1 MKKSK
6 VLNICI
12 VETKIFRKNNGQLLF
27 DEIDEIDK
35 VLNRMR
41 ILSVSIRFLSDWY
54 GLFLFNLNYSI
65 IMVAVHISQYSLRY
79 IYLDILVC
87 FRNWSYKAVIFT
99 YEKL

>member
-41 ILSVSIRFLSDWY
+41 ILSVSIRFLSD
-54 GLFLFNLNYSI
+54 
-65 IMVAVHISQYSLRY
+65 
-79 IYLDILVC
+79 
-87 FRNWSYKAVIFT
+87 
-99 YEKL
+99 